1 MAAFGTKFV
10 EFKEEVLPKLI
21 PAVIPEYWYPKKD
34 EEVDPDEGSDDEQNP
49 KDGE

>member
-21 PAVIPEYWYPKKD
+21 PAVIDEYWYPKNED
-34 EEVDPDEGSDDEQNP
+34 DSQDDENP
-49 KDGE
+49 DDGQ